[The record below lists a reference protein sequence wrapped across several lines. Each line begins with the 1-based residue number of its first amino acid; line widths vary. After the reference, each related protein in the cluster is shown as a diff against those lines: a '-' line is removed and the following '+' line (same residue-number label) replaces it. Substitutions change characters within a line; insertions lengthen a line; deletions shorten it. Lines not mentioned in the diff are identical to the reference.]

1 MRRGQ
6 KDSVTPVHLLWDP
19 GMKLNLTK
27 NDDQGHALSKK
38 SISPLTPGPWITE
51 FQSHPVCG
59 VR

>member
-27 NDDQGHALSKK
+27 NDDQGHGYLKSQSPHSLLVRGYLSF
-38 SISPLTPGPWITE
+38 SLMLY
-51 FQSHPVCG
+51 V
-59 VR
+59 V